1 MEKYAEIRG
10 SQSHAIPRIYI
21 IQNKPLYFMATK
33 NNSTALVISIND
45 IYLHWGCL

>member
-10 SQSHAIPRIYI
+10 SHSHTIPRAYKL
-21 IQNKPLYFMATK
+21 QYKPLYFLATK
-33 NNSTALVISIND
+33 IKKTALVISVND